1 MSMFTVHVY
10 SKGSESKHIDSF
22 ILTADGFAAA
32 QVEAAQEVRTK
43 YTNAYVGK
51 VEKL

>member
-22 ILTADGFAAA
+22 MITADGFASA
-32 QVEAAQEVRTK
+32 QVEAAQEVRAK

>member
-1 MSMFTVHVY
+1 M
-10 SKGSESKHIDSF
+10 
-22 ILTADGFAAA
+22 LTADGFASA